1 MKKLDNAISARR
13 LLHHVLKEKSWDI
26 LKDNNIKESDFK
38 GKARI
43 VLEAIKEYYA
53 DSEEFPPHDYIVEQT
68 NITWPSEVALI
79 PAVKRFK
86 EWKLVQQLGPMVD
99 RMQNH
104 LADQRP
110 KLALDALKE
119 IVVLGDLESDSK
131 LLDVN
136 ETAQERY
143 EEYQASKSD
152 EIEGIIPPF
161 DTWRDAIL
169 MFENG
174 TVNSLLALQGRG
186 KSAANFEPILTES
199 GWKTH
204 GTIEVND
211 KVWGPDGKL
220 YPVVGVHPQG
230 KLPVYRVSF
239 SDQTSVLCSGDHL
252 WKVYTPDRLK
262 KNRKLNRDNHE
273 ILTLEEILPK
283 YKIDHTH
290 RSGNNKGQ
298 KYRTNRYSI
307 PVNDAIPF
315 PEKEYIIN
323 PELLG
328 LLLGDGSFKRE
339 NITFD
344 NAEKDV
350 LDRFT
355 NLVHQHGMDVSVFEK
370 ENHTKLHVIGDGN
383 VNQLMRDLKT
393 IKLHGCGSREKFI
406 PQEYFTGSIEQR
418 RGLLRGLLNTD
429 GCIDNCSAGFST
441 YSEHLYDGVA
451 EIARSLGFV
460 ASKRFQD
467 RTSETSTK
475 KYDKEIEYIIRIS
488 GDISTLGLSE
498 KHSAKIKPR
507 RAPYAKKITNIE
519 LEGEEEC
526 TCISVDSPDHLYITR
541 DYIVTHNS
549 WISAYSSVHAAY
561 VQKKN
566 VLLVS
571 CENSTSSMSK
581 RIDSLY
587 ANLNF
592 GDLRAKMLDFR
603 LEQKWETKSKEM
615 EQEEGN
621 IFVADRSLIRNIHD
635 VYQQFIAKK
644 PDFVVIDGAYKLS
657 GVDFK
662 ESSALLQSICDY
674 ASLSKVPWLITSQ
687 LNEAANHAK
696 TATERTYSARGNKG
710 YTIDV
715 ATVLSITQS
724 PELELLNNVVEC
736 NVDKIRENGK
746 SGDFK
751 KKFHLQMSMDFTTI
765 KEFDLNSYEDE
776 EILTIT

>member
-13 LLHHVLKEKSWDI
+13 LLSHVLHEKTWDI

-43 VLEAIKEYYA
+43 VLEAINEYYA

-86 EWKLVQQLGPMVD
+86 EWKLVQQLGPVVD
-99 RMQNH
+99 RCQNH

-110 KLALDALKE
+110 KLALEALKE
-119 IVVLGDLESDSK
+119 IMALGDLESDSK

-186 KSAANFEPILTES
+186 K
-199 GWKTH
+199 
-204 GTIEVND
+204 
-211 KVWGPDGKL
+211 
-220 YPVVGVHPQG
+220 
-230 KLPVYRVSF
+230 
-239 SDQTSVLCSGDHL
+239 
-252 WKVYTPDRLK
+252 
-262 KNRKLNRDNHE
+262 
-273 ILTLEEILPK
+273 
-283 YKIDHTH
+283 
-290 RSGNNKGQ
+290 
-298 KYRTNRYSI
+298 
-307 PVNDAIPF
+307 
-315 PEKEYIIN
+315 
-323 PELLG
+323 
-328 LLLGDGSFKRE
+328 
-339 NITFD
+339 
-344 NAEKDV
+344 
-350 LDRFT
+350 
-355 NLVHQHGMDVSVFEK
+355 
-370 ENHTKLHVIGDGN
+370 
-383 VNQLMRDLKT
+383 
-393 IKLHGCGSREKFI
+393 
-406 PQEYFTGSIEQR
+406 
-418 RGLLRGLLNTD
+418 
-429 GCIDNCSAGFST
+429 
-441 YSEHLYDGVA
+441 
-451 EIARSLGFV
+451 
-460 ASKRFQD
+460 
-467 RTSETSTK
+467 
-475 KYDKEIEYIIRIS
+475 
-488 GDISTLGLSE
+488 
-498 KHSAKIKPR
+498 
-507 RAPYAKKITNIE
+507 
-519 LEGEEEC
+519 
-526 TCISVDSPDHLYITR
+526 
-541 DYIVTHNS
+541 S

-635 VYQQFIAKK
+635 VYQQFITKK

-696 TATERTYSARGNKG
+696 T
-710 YTIDV
+710 
-715 ATVLSITQS
+715 LSLIH
-724 PELELLNNVVEC
+724 
-736 NVDKIRENGK
+736 I
-746 SGDFK
+746 
-751 KKFHLQMSMDFTTI
+751 
-765 KEFDLNSYEDE
+765 
-776 EILTIT
+776 